1 LTPKGYEVRP
11 NCTTALP
18 CLYLVLVTLD
28 SRDAPYAYFRNLVRG
43 PARGA
48 RLLRPVQSG
57 GHRDESAKG
66 SAPPFGVVHVWRP
79 GRRAVSQWVLT
90 RVSEIHT
97 RPRLM
102 VQEEY
107 GITSSFDDG
116 KQRVQPPA
124 MASQDSAVSDDT
136 QVGLFSRAAPP
147 QILTHV
153 AVMNPARCCHLS
165 ATSASGLTKVT
176 STQLINTHTPSTRP
190 AVSPSPTST
199 THRITRSHPQ
209 LPTRSTPLRQPD
221 THHSSTQARS
231 SPQPSRAGR
240 MWSATVALE
249 AIPSLAPSSGGSTP
263 VRDRWSAASRAP
275 ISVKTIEGPT
285 SSWYRLVSASS
296 RARRA
301 GKTSRSR

>member
-1 LTPKGYEVRP
+1 VRP

-136 QVGLFSRAAPP
+136 QVGLFSRAALP

-165 ATSASGLTKVT
+165 ATSASGLTKVP
-176 STQLINTHTPSTRP
+176 IP
-190 AVSPSPTST
+190 
-199 THRITRSHPQ
+199 
-209 LPTRSTPLRQPD
+209 RQPD
-221 THHSSTQARS
+221 PRSALLPLQPRTASLGLIHSYQRDLHPFVNRIHII
-231 SPQPSRAGR
+231 PQPKHDPALSLPGLAECGARRSR
-240 MWSATVALE
+240 S
-249 AIPSLAPSSGGSTP
+249 
-263 VRDRWSAASRAP
+263 
-275 ISVKTIEGPT
+275 KQ
-285 SSWYRLVSASS
+285 YRLWLPLRGGAPRFAIDGAQLLEPQYLS
-296 RARRA
+296 R
-301 GKTSRSR
+301 RSKVRQAHGIA